1 MENKTTHPIIF
12 YATPETSVNIEVY
25 FENETL
31 WLSQKQLSSLFDVDR
46 TVITKHLKNIFE
58 GEELTEDSNVQKMHF
73 AHSTKPIKFYSL
85 DAIISVGYRVNSV
98 KATQFRI
105 WATKTLKEYIIKGFI
120 LDDERLKKGKQ
131 FGEDYFKELLERIR
145 SIRTSERRIYQLIT
159 DIFAECSID
168 YDKNSPITKKFY
180 AMVHNKFHFAI
191 TGNTAA
197 EIIYNSAD
205 KELPYMGLKSW
216 KNSPDGRIIK
226 SDTTVAKNY
235 LKEKEIKQ
243 LERISSAYFDYI
255 EGIIE
260 RRQTLTM
267 EDLSVSI
274 NKFLSFNE
282 YQVLEGHGVI
292 SRKQAEQKAFTEHE
306 EFKIIQDRQY
316 ISDFDKE
323 SKRLLNNE
331 KKNITKSLS

>member
-85 DAIISVGYRVNSV
+85 DAIISVGYRVNS
-98 KATQFRI
+98 
-105 WATKTLKEYIIKGFI
+105 
-120 LDDERLKKGKQ
+120 
-131 FGEDYFKELLERIR
+131 
-145 SIRTSERRIYQLIT
+145 
-159 DIFAECSID
+159 
-168 YDKNSPITKKFY
+168 PITKQFY
-180 AMVHNKFHFAI
+180 AMVQNKFHFAI
-191 TGNTAA
+191 IGNTAA
-197 EIIYNSAD
+197 EIIYKSAD

-235 LKEKEIKQ
+235 LTEKEIKQ

-267 EDLSVSI
+267 EELSISI
-274 NKFLSFNE
+274 NKFLNFNE
-282 YQVLEGHGVI
+282 YQVLEGHGKI
-292 SRKQAEQKAFTEHE
+292 SRKKAVQKAFSEYE
-306 EFKIIQDRQY
+306 EFKIIQDRIF

-323 SKRLLNNE
+323 SKRLLENNNP
-331 KKNITKSLS
+331 KD